1 MFENFPKMRP
11 PLPEEIRDIYS
22 VHYKSNREGQTTAA
36 SLAQRMESWMHRQ
49 VARDVANPQVST
61 KVTLEL
67 GAGTLN
73 QLQYEPAVDT
83 YDIVEPFTDLYKSS
97 PLLGKV
103 RNVYSDISEIP
114 SSCGYDRITSV
125 ATLEHICNLP
135 EVIARSGLLLADK
148 GVLRASVP
156 SEGTLLW
163 TLGWKLTTGLEFK
176 LKYGLDYGLLMKH
189 EHVNMA
195 KEIEEVLEYFFKEI
209 KCKVFGLSK
218 SISLYRYYE
227 CHNPKIDRCREF
239 SRTPGA

>member
-1 MFENFPKMRP
+1 MFDNFPKMRP
-11 PLPEEIRDIYS
+11 PLPKEIQDIYS
-22 VHYKSNREGQTTAA
+22 VHYKSNREGQTNAS
-36 SLAQRMESWMHRQ
+36 SLAQRMESWLHRQ
-49 VARDVANPQVST
+49 VANDVSNRQGLA

-73 QLQYEPAVDT
+73 QLQYEPTVHS

-103 RNVYSDISEIP
+103 RNIYSDISEVP
-114 SSCGYDRITSV
+114 SNCSYDRITSV
-125 ATLEHICNLP
+125 ATLEHVCNLP
-135 EVIARSGLLLADK
+135 EVIARSGLLLAAN

-176 LKYGLDYGLLMKH
+176 LKYGVDYGLLMKH
-189 EHVNMA
+189 EHINTA

-209 KCKVFGLSK
+209 KCKVFGISK

-227 CHNPKIDRCREF
+227 CHNPRIDRCREF
-239 SRTPGA
+239 SRTSSA